1 MMTRP
6 RYATGAR
13 TLLLSTG
20 LALCTAMAAQASTF
34 SWEFSGTIAQPTD
47 ANPVGDNAFASG
59 VFSGQGTSALTWGN
73 AATTGAGN
81 PLNVLSIGASAGNIG
96 LTSGATTQVQFGS
109 FSWLNTSVFGS
120 GGIWD
125 TVLALD
131 LSFGS
136 VTGSADVTVRVDNT
150 FDPDNSPAANNA
162 SGLAPDTLSILGLT
176 GFDFSQPLDL
186 GDGVILTGFSAQI
199 VSDGQCGTANPG
211 TTGSWLVGN
220 VWTNCEGNT
229 SVIGLFAN
237 VRYDAP
243 DEPEE
248 PVAPI
253 PLPAAGWL
261 LLGGLAGLGAL
272 RARRRTAA

>member
-1 MMTRP
+1 MTSP
-6 RYATGAR
+6 ACYTR
-13 TLLLSTG
+13 TLLLSTA
-20 LALCTAMAAQASTF
+20 LALGTAAMSQASTF
-34 SWEFSGTIAQPTD
+34 AWDFSGTIAQPTN

-73 AATTGAGN
+73 ATATGSGN
-81 PLNVLSIGASAGNIG
+81 PLNVLSVGASSGNVG
-96 LTSGATTQVQFGS
+96 LTAGVPTQVQFGS

-120 GGIWD
+120 GGVWD

-131 LSFGS
+131 LTFGS
-136 VTGSADVTVRVDNT
+136 VTGSADLAVRVDNT
-150 FDPDNSPAANNA
+150 FDDTDFPSENNA
-162 SGLAPDTLSILGLT
+162 SGLTPDTLAFLGLT

-186 GDGVILTGFSAQI
+186 GNGVTMTGFSAQI
-199 VSDGQCGTANPG
+199 VSAGQCGTANPG
-211 TTGSWLVGN
+211 TTGSTLFGD

-229 SVIGLFAN
+229 SVLGLYAT

-243 DEPEE
+243 DVPPA

-272 RARRRTAA
+272 RARRRAA